1 MNLVLVERL
10 GDLFDVVVINGIC
23 WSRQVSLGDLETVID
38 APRGQEQIAL
48 LTLRPK
54 TMTLC
59 VPSSRKASTMVLPT
73 LPVPPTTAT
82 ATMMDEIFFEGL

>member
-38 APRGQEQIAL
+38 ALRDQEKIAS

-54 TMTLC
+54 TMTW
-59 VPSSRKASTMVLPT
+59 
-73 LPVPPTTAT
+73 
-82 ATMMDEIFFEGL
+82 